1 MRRRLDAEL
10 VRRGLA
16 ETRSQA
22 RGHIE
27 AGRVL
32 LPERAPW
39 LADYVDEMSAFPN
52 GEHDDQVDSSSQALN
67 WLALQPK
74 RELFI
79 GRAG

>member
-1 MRRRLDAEL
+1 
-10 VRRGLA
+10 
-16 ETRSQA
+16 
-22 RGHIE
+22 
-27 AGRVL
+27 
-32 LPERAPW
+32 
-39 LADYVDEMSAFPN
+39 MSAFPN